1 MMYAVA
7 CKQLRQEEERFW
19 FCQERCLVMPVSAKQ
34 IIPETDGSR
43 LNE

>member
-7 CKQLRQEEERFW
+7 SKQFRQEEERFW

>member
-7 CKQLRQEEERFW
+7 CKQFRQEEERFW
-19 FCQERCLVMPVSAKQ
+19 FCQERCLVIPVSAKQ